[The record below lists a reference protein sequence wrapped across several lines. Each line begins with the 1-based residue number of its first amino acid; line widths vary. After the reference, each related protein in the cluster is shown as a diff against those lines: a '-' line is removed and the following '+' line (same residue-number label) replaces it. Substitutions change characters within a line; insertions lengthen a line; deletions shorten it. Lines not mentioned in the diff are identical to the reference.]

1 MGNDLAH
8 GQLNAERGSWIRNE
22 VQELRVRLKNSEWDS
37 TIRSDFLEFG
47 VGFKNSVW
55 GSRIRSKV
63 VSWNSECTCDPPYA
77 LASCPGLCIFDIASL
92 CKRPIFLLFYSLNS
106 LCNPITLS
114 GIRMQV
120 LCFYFSTFR
129 WYFLSFN
136 KRFFFVS
143 RRHEKQIKREPVSQ
157 KPLMELQRKR
167 NFLTKNNPISCNAFP
182 CAFLCLVCAFCKL
195 FFEPL

>member
-1 MGNDLAH
+1 MQIRIVYELVVNDNVHASILMTYYLMKTEIKWSALLMGNDLAH
-8 GQLNAERGSWIRNE
+8 GQLNAEWGSWIRNE

-63 VSWNSECTCDPPYA
+63 VSWNSDCTCDPPYA

-92 CKRPIFLLFYSLNS
+92 FKRPIFLLFYCLNS

-114 GIRMQV
+114 EIRMQV

-136 KRFFFVS
+136 KRFF
-143 RRHEKQIKREPVSQ
+143 
-157 KPLMELQRKR
+157 L
-167 NFLTKNNPISCNAFP
+167 
-182 CAFLCLVCAFCKL
+182 
-195 FFEPL
+195 